1 MKKKS
6 ILSVLAAFVLSCQV
20 CAQAAPPVIGS
31 ESACLMDAQSGQ
43 ILYEKNAHTKRPMAS
58 ITKVMTALLII
69 ENGDLTAKTTATAQA
84 LATVDADSTRIG
96 FVEGENL
103 TVDELMYCM
112 MVYSANDAANI
123 LAAYLDGDV
132 QTFVNRMNE
141 RAKELGCVN
150 THFANP
156 NGLDS
161 EGHYSCAEDMARIT
175 YAANAHP
182 EFAKYSGALT
192 YQLPAD
198 NIIPEGWSI
207 GTKVNMYQKTHE
219 CYDPRIYAAKTGWT
233 TKARNTFVAC
243 AKSDEAHLI
252 VSALCAPVKKQIF
265 MDTSALLDYGEKN
278 YACVTVLPDDYKEQA
293 EQAAEDIGYAL
304 DTEELTDIQLLL
316 PKSLSADDLRY
327 VCAAPEHATPYI
339 AVMVSEDCAET
350 YLTET
355 GMHAEEP
362 LLRVPVKLT
371 EQKRLFVPDR
381 TGSAHADLP
390 QGQRMA
396 VIAAIVVGCAALLVV
411 VMRFVTRRKKTK

>member
-1 MKKKS
+1 MKKKY
-6 ILSVLAAFVLSCQV
+6 ILSVLAALALSAQV

-58 ITKVMTALLII
+58 ITKVMTALLVI
-69 ENGDLTAKTTATAQA
+69 ENGDLTAETTATAQA

-96 FVEGENL
+96 FVEGEHL

-112 MVYSANDAANI
+112 LVYSANDAANI
-123 LAAYLDGDV
+123 LAAYVDGDV

-156 NGLDS
+156 NGLDT

-175 YAANAHP
+175 YAANQHP

-198 NIIPEGWSI
+198 NVIPEGWTI
-207 GTKVNMYQKTHE
+207 GTKVNMYQKAHE

-233 TKARNTFVAC
+233 TKAHNTFVAC
-243 AKSDEAHLI
+243 GKSEQGHLI
-252 VSALCAPVKKQIF
+252 AAALCAPVKKQIF
-265 MDTSALLDYGEKN
+265 MDTSALLDYGEQN
-278 YACVTVLPDDYKEQA
+278 YACVTVPPDEYKKQA
-293 EQAAEDIGYAL
+293 RQAAGDIGYDL
-304 DTEELTDIQLLL
+304 DTEELTDIRLLL
-316 PKSLSADDLRY
+316 PKSLSADNLRY
-327 VCAAPEHATPYI
+327 VCAAPENATPYI

-350 YLTET
+350 YLAET

-362 LLRVPVKLT
+362 LLRVPVTLT
-371 EQKRLFVPDR
+371 EQKKLFVPDR
-381 TGSAHADLP
+381 TETEPDGLS

-396 VIAAIVVGCAALLVV
+396 VIMAVVVGCAVLLVGII
-411 VMRFVTRRKKTK
+411 RLVTRRKKK